1 MMYQKIALITEK
13 LKTAHEDA
21 WNKIAGPGDFFS
33 GEERI
38 EMVRA
43 TRDADDCELTIA
55 RKNAISPFAVT
66 GEYAGDY
73 LLDSN
78 AVDVIR
84 RIASDPGRLTKTWFA
99 QVIANGLAPE
109 EYVEVVSVVTTSIII
124 DTLHQ
129 ALGLEQPL
137 LPKANEGSPRK
148 ILNSE
153 AIEIGAW
160 VPVLDVPSQTAD
172 HGLPKVPNI
181 ARSLGLVPS
190 ALQLFFGTFS
200 PHYSLSNIQSSLSQ
214 DQAEFVASRVSAM
227 NECFY

>member
-1 MMYQKIALITEK
+1 MYQKISSLTEE
-13 LKTAHEDA
+13 LKTAHETA

-33 GEERI
+33 GEERL
-38 EMVRA
+38 EMIRA
-43 TRDADDCELTIA
+43 ARDADDCELTLA

-66 GEYAGDY
+66 GEYVGDY

-78 AVDVIR
+78 TIDVIR
-84 RIASDPGRLTKTWFA
+84 RIASDPGRLTKAWFD

-129 ALGLEQPL
+129 ALGLAQPL
-137 LPKANEGSPRK
+137 LPQAREGNPRK
-148 ILNSE
+148 VLNSG

-160 VPVLDVPSQTAD
+160 LPVLDVPSQTAD

-181 ARSLGLVPS
+181 ARSLGLVPG

>member
-1 MMYQKIALITEK
+1 MYQKISSLTEE
-13 LKTAHEDA
+13 LKTAHETA

-33 GEERI
+33 GEERL
-38 EMVRA
+38 EMIRA
-43 TRDADDCELTIA
+43 ARDADDCELTLA

-66 GEYAGDY
+66 GEYVGDY

-78 AVDVIR
+78 TIDVIR
-84 RIASDPGRLTKTWFA
+84 RIASDPGRLTKAWFD

-124 DTLHQ
+124 ETLHQ
-129 ALGLEQPL
+129 ALGLAQPL
-137 LPKANEGSPRK
+137 LPQAREGNPRK
-148 ILNSE
+148 VLNSG
-153 AIEIGAW
+153 AVEIGAW
-160 VPVLDVPSQTAD
+160 LPVLDVPSQTAD

-181 ARSLGLVPS
+181 ARSLGLVPG

>member
-1 MMYQKIALITEK
+1 MYQKIALITEK

-21 WNKIAGPGDFFS
+21 WNKIADPGDFFS
-33 GEERI
+33 GEERL

-129 ALGLEQPL
+129 ALGLAQPL

-148 ILNSE
+148 VLNSE

>member
-1 MMYQKIALITEK
+1 MYQKIALITEK

>member
-1 MMYQKIALITEK
+1 MYQKIPFLTEK

-21 WNKIAGPGDFFS
+21 WGQIAGPGDFFS

-43 TRDADDCELTIA
+43 TRDADGCELTIA
-55 RKNAISPFAVT
+55 RKNAISPFAVN
-66 GEYAGDY
+66 GEYVGDY

-78 AVDVIR
+78 AIDVIR
-84 RIASDPGRLTKTWFA
+84 RIASDPGRLTKAWFD
-99 QVIANGLAPE
+99 QVIANGLAPQ

-129 ALGLEQPL
+129 ALGLAQPP
-137 LPKANEGSPRK
+137 LPKAREGNPRK
-148 ILNSE
+148 VLNSE

-160 VPVLDVPSQTAD
+160 LPVLNVPSQAAD

>member
-1 MMYQKIALITEK
+1 MYQKISSLTEV
-13 LKTAHEDA
+13 LKTAHETA

-38 EMVRA
+38 EMIRA
-43 TRDADDCELTIA
+43 ARDADDCELTLA

-66 GEYAGDY
+66 GEYVGDY

-78 AVDVIR
+78 TIDVIR
-84 RIASDPGRLTKTWFA
+84 RIASDPGRLTKAWFD

-129 ALGLEQPL
+129 ALGLAQPL
-137 LPKANEGSPRK
+137 LPQAREGNPRK
-148 ILNSE
+148 VLNSG

-160 VPVLDVPSQTAD
+160 LPVLDVPSQTAV
-172 HGLPKVPNI
+172 HGLPKAPNI
-181 ARSLGLVPS
+181 ARSLGLVPG

>member
-1 MMYQKIALITEK
+1 MYQKISSLTEE
-13 LKTAHEDA
+13 LKTAHETA

-33 GEERI
+33 GEERL
-38 EMVRA
+38 EMIRA
-43 TRDADDCELTIA
+43 ARDADDCELTRA
-55 RKNAISPFAVT
+55 RKNAISPFAVN
-66 GEYAGDY
+66 GEYVGDY

-78 AVDVIR
+78 TIDVIR
-84 RIASDPGRLTKTWFA
+84 RIASDPGRLTKAWFD

-109 EYVEVVSVVTTSIII
+109 EYVEVVGVVTTSIII

-129 ALGLEQPL
+129 ALGLAQPL
-137 LPKANEGSPRK
+137 LPQAREGNPRK
-148 ILNSE
+148 VLNSG

-160 VPVLDVPSQTAD
+160 LPVLDVPSQTAD

-181 ARSLGLVPS
+181 ARSLGLVPG

>member
-1 MMYQKIALITEK
+1 MYEKIPLLTER

-33 GEERI
+33 GVVRI
-38 EMVRA
+38 EMIRA
-43 TRDADDCELTIA
+43 ARDADDCELTRA
-55 RKNAISPFAVT
+55 RRNAISPFAVN
-66 GEYAGDY
+66 GEYVGDY

-78 AVDVIR
+78 TIDVIR
-84 RIASDPGRLTKTWFA
+84 RIASDPGRLTKAWFD

-129 ALGLEQPL
+129 ALGLAQPL
-137 LPKANEGSPRK
+137 LPQAREGNPRK
-148 ILNSE
+148 VLNSG

-160 VPVLDVPSQTAD
+160 LPVLDVPSQTAD

-181 ARSLGLVPS
+181 ARSLGLVPG

>member
-1 MMYQKIALITEK
+1 MYQKIPSLTEE
-13 LKTAHEDA
+13 LKTAHETA

-38 EMVRA
+38 EMIRA
-43 TRDADDCELTIA
+43 ARDADDCELTLA
-55 RKNAISPFAVT
+55 RKNAISPFAVN
-66 GEYAGDY
+66 GEYVGDY

-78 AVDVIR
+78 AIDVIR
-84 RIASDPGRLTKTWFA
+84 RIASDPGRLTKAWFN

-124 DTLHQ
+124 DTLLQ
-129 ALGLEQPL
+129 AIGLAQHL
-137 LPKANEGSPRK
+137 LPQAREGNPRK
-148 ILNSE
+148 VLNSG

-160 VPVLDVPSQTAD
+160 LPVLDVPSQTAD

-181 ARSLGLVPS
+181 ARSLGLVPG

>member
-1 MMYQKIALITEK
+1 MYQKILSLTEE
-13 LKTAHEDA
+13 LKTAHENT

-38 EMVRA
+38 EMIRA
-43 TRDADDCELTIA
+43 ARDADDCEVTRA
-55 RKNAISPFAVT
+55 RKNAISPFAVN
-66 GEYAGDY
+66 GEYVGDY
-73 LLDSN
+73 LIDSN
-78 AVDVIR
+78 TIDVIR
-84 RIASDPGRLTKTWFA
+84 RIASDPGRLTKAWFD

-129 ALGLEQPL
+129 ALGLAQPL
-137 LPKANEGSPRK
+137 LPQAREGNPRK
-148 ILNSE
+148 VLNSG

-160 VPVLDVPSQTAD
+160 LPVLDVPSQTAD

-181 ARSLGLVPS
+181 ARSLGLVPG

>member
-1 MMYQKIALITEK
+1 MYQKIPSLTEE
-13 LKTAHEDA
+13 LKTAHETA

-38 EMVRA
+38 EMIRA
-43 TRDADDCELTIA
+43 ARDADDCELTRA
-55 RKNAISPFAVT
+55 RKNAISPFAVS
-66 GEYAGDY
+66 GEYVGDY

-78 AVDVIR
+78 TIDVIR
-84 RIASDPGRLTKTWFA
+84 RIASDPGRLTKAWFD

-129 ALGLEQPL
+129 ALGLAQPL
-137 LPKANEGSPRK
+137 LPQAREGNPRK
-148 ILNSE
+148 VLNSG

-160 VPVLDVPSQTAD
+160 LPVLDVPSQTAD

-181 ARSLGLVPS
+181 ARSLGLVPG

-200 PHYSLSNIQSSLSQ
+200 PHYSLSNICLLYTSPSPRDS
-214 DQAEFVASRVSAM
+214 
-227 NECFY
+227 

>member
-1 MMYQKIALITEK
+1 MYQKISNLTEE
-13 LKTAHEDA
+13 LKTAHETA

-38 EMVRA
+38 EMIRA
-43 TRDADDCELTIA
+43 ARDADDCELTLA

-66 GEYAGDY
+66 GEYVGDY

-78 AVDVIR
+78 TIDVIR
-84 RIASDPGRLTKTWFA
+84 RIASDPGRLTRAWFD

-129 ALGLEQPL
+129 ALGLAQPL
-137 LPKANEGSPRK
+137 LPQAREGNPRK
-148 ILNSE
+148 VLNSG

-160 VPVLDVPSQTAD
+160 LPVLDVPSQTAD

-181 ARSLGLVPS
+181 ARSLGLVPG

>member
-1 MMYQKIALITEK
+1 MYQKISSLTEE
-13 LKTAHEDA
+13 LKTAHETA

-38 EMVRA
+38 EMIKA
-43 TRDADDCELTIA
+43 ARDADDCELTLA

-66 GEYAGDY
+66 GEYVGDY

-78 AVDVIR
+78 TIDVIR
-84 RIASDPGRLTKTWFA
+84 RIASDPGRLTKAWFD

-129 ALGLEQPL
+129 ALGLAQPL
-137 LPKANEGSPRK
+137 LPQAREGNPRK
-148 ILNSE
+148 VLNSG

-160 VPVLDVPSQTAD
+160 LPVLDLPSQTAD

-181 ARSLGLVPS
+181 ARSLGLVPG

-200 PHYSLSNIQSSLSQ
+200 PHYSLSNIRSSLSQ

>member
-1 MMYQKIALITEK
+1 MYQKIPTLPED
-13 LKTAHEDA
+13 LKTAHVAA
-21 WNKIAGPGDFFS
+21 WNKIAGAGDFFS

-38 EMVRA
+38 EMIRA
-43 TRDADDCELTIA
+43 ARDADDCELTLA

-66 GEYAGDY
+66 GEYVGDY

-78 AVDVIR
+78 TIDVIR
-84 RIASDPGRLTKTWFA
+84 RIASDPGRLTKAWFD

-129 ALGLEQPL
+129 ALGLAQPL
-137 LPKANEGSPRK
+137 LPQAREGNPRK
-148 ILNSE
+148 VLNSG

-160 VPVLDVPSQTAD
+160 LPVLDVPSQTAD

-181 ARSLGLVPS
+181 ARSLGLVPG

>member
-1 MMYQKIALITEK
+1 MYQKISSLTEE
-13 LKTAHEDA
+13 LKTAHETA

-38 EMVRA
+38 EMIKA
-43 TRDADDCELTIA
+43 ARDADDCELTLA

-66 GEYAGDY
+66 GEYVGDY

-78 AVDVIR
+78 TIDVIR
-84 RIASDPGRLTKTWFA
+84 RIASDPGRLTKAWFD

-129 ALGLEQPL
+129 ALGLAQPL
-137 LPKANEGSPRK
+137 LPQAREGNPRK
-148 ILNSE
+148 VLNSG

-160 VPVLDVPSQTAD
+160 LPVLDVPSQTAD

-181 ARSLGLVPS
+181 ARSLGLVPG

>member
-1 MMYQKIALITEK
+1 MYQKISSLTEE
-13 LKTAHEDA
+13 LKTAHETA

-38 EMVRA
+38 EMIKA
-43 TRDADDCELTIA
+43 ARDADDCELTLA
-55 RKNAISPFAVT
+55 RKNAISPFVVT
-66 GEYAGDY
+66 GEYVGDY

-78 AVDVIR
+78 TIDVIR
-84 RIASDPGRLTKTWFA
+84 RIASDPGRLTKAWFD

-129 ALGLEQPL
+129 ALGLAQPL
-137 LPKANEGSPRK
+137 LPQAREGNPRK
-148 ILNSE
+148 VLNSG
-153 AIEIGAW
+153 AVEIGAW
-160 VPVLDVPSQTAD
+160 LPVLDVPSQTAD

-181 ARSLGLVPS
+181 ARSLGLVPG

>member
-1 MMYQKIALITEK
+1 MYQKISSLTEE
-13 LKTAHEDA
+13 LKTAHETA

-38 EMVRA
+38 EMIKA
-43 TRDADDCELTIA
+43 ARDADDCELTRA
-55 RKNAISPFAVT
+55 RKNAISPFAVN
-66 GEYAGDY
+66 GEYVGDY

-78 AVDVIR
+78 TIDVIR
-84 RIASDPGRLTKTWFA
+84 RIASDPGRLTKAWFD

-129 ALGLEQPL
+129 ALGLAQPL
-137 LPKANEGSPRK
+137 LPQAREGNPRK
-148 ILNSE
+148 VLNSG

-160 VPVLDVPSQTAD
+160 LPVLDVPSQTAD

-181 ARSLGLVPS
+181 ARSLGLVPG